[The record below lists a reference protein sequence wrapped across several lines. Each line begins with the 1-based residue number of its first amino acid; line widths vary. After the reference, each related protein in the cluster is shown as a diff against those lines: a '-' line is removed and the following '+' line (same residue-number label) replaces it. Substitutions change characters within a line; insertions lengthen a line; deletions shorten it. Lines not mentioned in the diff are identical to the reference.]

1 MSRDSRPRPS
11 WQVREPPP
19 PTGRPLKAAAH
30 LPGLRRVVA
39 PNPGPM
45 TGHGTNSWLV
55 DHPGG
60 TAIIDPGSDHP
71 AHLEA
76 LLAAAGGRITH
87 ILLTHTHR
95 DHLTGARPLGQMAGA
110 PVCGFRHS
118 AVPSFTPDIALDDG
132 SVVAGLTVLH
142 TPGHATDHL
151 CFLTAD
157 GILFT
162 GDHIMGWSTTMVPPA
177 PDGSVRQ
184 FLDGLARIDALAPS
198 LLLPAHG
205 PPIPAPESCIRA
217 LIAHRLSREERI
229 LAALHQGPATLD
241 EMMRRVYRAIP
252 PTLRRAAEL
261 NLLAHLEK
269 LRDDGRAIHDRDGWR
284 ATTAHGEPP
293 PSQAPGRPYP

>member
-1 MSRDSRPRPS
+1 
-11 WQVREPPP
+11 
-19 PTGRPLKAAAH
+19 
-30 LPGLRRVVA
+30 
-39 PNPGPM
+39 M

-71 AHLEA
+71 VHLEA
-76 LLAAAGGRITH
+76 LLAAGGGRITH

-95 DHLTGARPLGQMAGA
+95 DHLTGARPLGLMTGA

-118 AVPSFTPDIALDDG
+118 AVPAFTPDIPLDDG
-132 SVVAGLTVLH
+132 ATIAGLTVLH

-151 CFLTAD
+151 CFLAGG
-157 GILFT
+157 GIVFT

-184 FLDGLARIDALAPS
+184 FLEGLERIHALAPT

-205 PPIPAPESCIRA
+205 PPIPTPESCIQA
-217 LIAHRLSREERI
+217 LIAHRLSREATI
-229 LAALHQGPATLD
+229 LAALPPIAATTED
-241 EMMRRVYRAIP
+241 MMRRLYRTVPAS
-252 PTLRRAAEL
+252 LRRAAEL

-284 ATTAHGEPP
+284 TAP
-293 PSQAPGRPYP
+293 

>member
-1 MSRDSRPRPS
+1 M
-11 WQVREPPP
+11 
-19 PTGRPLKAAAH
+19 AAAH
-30 LPGLRRVVA
+30 LPGLRRIVA

-60 TAIIDPGSDHP
+60 TAVIDPGSDHP

-76 LLAAAGGRITH
+76 ILAAGGGRITH

-95 DHLTGARPLGQMAGA
+95 DHLTGARPLGRMTGA

-118 AVPSFTPDIALDDG
+118 AVASFTPDIALDDG
-132 SVVAGLTVLH
+132 SVVAGLTALH

-151 CFLTAD
+151 CFLTAE
-157 GILFT
+157 GTVFT

-184 FLDGLARIDALAPS
+184 FLDGLERISALAPS

-205 PPIPAPESCIRA
+205 APISTPETCISA
-217 LIAHRLSREERI
+217 LIAHRLSREDRI
-229 LAALHQGPATLD
+229 LAALRQGPATLD
-241 EMMRRVYRAIP
+241 DMMRRVYRAIP
-252 PTLRRAAEL
+252 TSLHRAAEL

-269 LRDDGRAIHDRDGWR
+269 LRDDGRAMHDHAVWR
-284 ATTAHGEPP
+284 ADAAHGDSPP
-293 PSQAPGRPYP
+293 PREPARPAP